1 MSAWL
6 EHVKATMKLNK
17 GKPLKVVLKLA
28 KKTYKKGENIVK
40 KTGSVV
46 KYAVTGKKTRKHKKT
61 ANKTRKHN
69 KKTNKKTNKKA
80 NKKANKKTG
89 RKHKKTA
96 HKRRR

>member
-6 EHVKATMKLNK
+6 DHVKATMKLNK

-28 KKTYKKGENIVK
+28 KKTYKKGKHAVK
-40 KTGSVV
+40 RTKSVV
-46 KYAVTGKKTRKHKKT
+46 KYAVTGKKTRKHRT
-61 ANKTRKHN
+61 HKHR
-69 KKTNKKTNKKA
+69 T
-80 NKKANKKTG
+80 

>member
-6 EHVKATMKLNK
+6 DHVKATMQMNK
-17 GKPLKVVLKLA
+17 GKPLKEVLKLA
-28 KKTYKKGENIVK
+28 KKTYKKGAHAVK

-46 KYAVTGKKTRKHKKT
+46 KYAVTDKKSRKHRTRKHKKT
-61 ANKTRKHN
+61 AHKTRKH
-69 KKTNKKTNKKA
+69 
-80 NKKANKKTG
+80 KKTG